1 MTDPFK
7 KILLGLKNIIENQSL
22 AEGHLEIKDIA
33 SNELEVAIKGNKWNE
48 IDHFAYSLAKPFLD
62 VMKKENAIPVCAD
75 ILKFPFAWVPPKT
88 SDDPLYTAH
97 SHSKVHVELLGPQ
110 GIIESRFVRLG
121 LYGILPNS
129 EYGIRTHPAE
139 ELFIMLAGQ
148 AEWLRGAGKYEVKKA
163 GEYSYHPCGM
173 PHATKT
179 THSAFMSVYIWS
191 GDLSTDHYHYLDY
204 QLNKI
209 LKLQL
214 VFRR

>member
-7 KILLGLKNIIENQSL
+7 KILLGLKNIIENQRL
-22 AEGHLEIKDIA
+22 AEGHLKIKDIA
-33 SNELEVAIKGNKWNE
+33 SNELGVAIKGNKWSEVNS
-48 IDHFAYSLAKPFLD
+48 FSSQLAKPFLD
-62 VMKKENAIPVCAD
+62 VMTKENAIPICAD
-75 ILKFPFAWVPPKT
+75 ILNFPFAWVPPKT

-110 GIIESRFVRLG
+110 GIIKSKFVRLG

-148 AEWLRGAGKYEVKKA
+148 AEWLRGPGEYELKRA
-163 GEYSYHPCGM
+163 GEYSYHPSGM
-173 PHATKT
+173 RHATKT

-191 GDLSTDHYHYLDY
+191 GDISKDKYQYLGLPT
-204 QLNKI
+204 Q
-209 LKLQL
+209 
-214 VFRR
+214 

>member
-22 AEGHLEIKDIA
+22 AEGHLKIKDIA
-33 SNELEVAIKGNKWNE
+33 SNELGVAIKGNKWSEVNS
-48 IDHFAYSLAKPFLD
+48 FSSQLAKPFLD
-62 VMKKENAIPVCAD
+62 VMTKENAIPICAD
-75 ILKFPFAWVPPKT
+75 ILNVPFTWVPPKT
-88 SDDPLYTAH
+88 SVDPLYTAH

-110 GIIESRFVRLG
+110 GIIKSKFVRLG

-148 AEWLRGAGKYEVKKA
+148 AEWLRGAGEYELKRA
-163 GEYSYHPCGM
+163 GEYSYHPSGM
-173 PHATKT
+173 RHATKT

-191 GDLSTDHYHYLDY
+191 GDISTDKYQYLGLPT
-204 QLNKI
+204 Q
-209 LKLQL
+209 
-214 VFRR
+214 

>member
-1 MTDPFK
+1 MADPFK
-7 KILLGLKNIIENQSL
+7 KILLGLKNLIENQCL

-33 SNELEVAIKGNKWNE
+33 SNELEVAIKGNKWNQNA
-48 IDHFAYSLAKPFLD
+48 HFSSSLAKPFLD
-62 VMKKENAIPVCAD
+62 VMTKENAIPICAD
-75 ILKFPFAWVPPKT
+75 ILNVPFAWVSPKT

-110 GIIESRFVRLG
+110 GIIKTKFVRLG

-148 AEWLRGAGKYEVKKA
+148 AKWLRGPGEYELKRA
-163 GEYSYHPCGM
+163 GEYSYHPSGM
-173 PHATKT
+173 RHATKT

-191 GDLSTDHYHYLDY
+191 GDVSTDKYQYLG
-204 QLNKI
+204 LPTK
-209 LKLQL
+209 
-214 VFRR
+214 

>member
-7 KILLGLKNIIENQSL
+7 NILIGLKNIIDNQKFS
-22 AEGHLEIKDIA
+22 EGYLEIKDVA
-33 SNELEVAIKGNKWNE
+33 SNELRTAINGFICND
-48 IDHFAYSLAKPFLD
+48 ISHFSSSLDMPFLD
-62 VMKKENAIPVCAD
+62 VMTEKNANPICAD
-75 ILKFPFAWVPPKT
+75 ILKVPFAWVPPKT

-110 GIIESRFVRLG
+110 GIINSKIVRLG

-148 AEWLRGAGKYEVKKA
+148 AEWLRGAGKYELKKE
-163 GEYSYHPCGM
+163 GEYSYHPSGM
-173 PHATKT
+173 RHATKT

-191 GDLSTDHYHYLDY
+191 GDISTDNYHYLG
-204 QLNKI
+204 LPTE
-209 LKLQL
+209 
-214 VFRR
+214 

>member
-7 KILLGLKNIIENQSL
+7 NILLGLKIIIENQSL
-22 AEGHLEIKDIA
+22 AEGHLKIKDIA

-48 IDHFAYSLAKPFLD
+48 IDHFSYSLAKPFLEE
-62 VMKKENAIPVCAD
+62 MTKENAISVCSD
-75 ILKFPFAWVPPKT
+75 ILKVPFAWVPPKT

-110 GIIESRFVRLG
+110 GIIKSKFVRLG
-121 LYGILPNS
+121 LYGMLPDS

-148 AEWLRGAGKYEVKKA
+148 AAWLRGSGEYEVKKA
-163 GEYSYHPCGM
+163 GDYSYHPSGM
-173 PHATKT
+173 RHATKT

-191 GDLSTDHYHYLDY
+191 GDISIDKYQYLGLPT
-204 QLNKI
+204 Q
-209 LKLQL
+209 
-214 VFRR
+214 

>member
-7 KILLGLKNIIENQSL
+7 NILLGLKDIIENQHL
-22 AEGHLEIKDIA
+22 AEGHLKITDIA
-33 SNELEVAIKGNKWNE
+33 SNELEVAIKGNEWRE
-48 IDHFAYSLAKPFLD
+48 INHFSSPLAEPFID
-62 VMKKENAIPVCAD
+62 VMTKEDAISICAD
-75 ILKFPFAWVPPKT
+75 ILKVPLAWVPPKT

-110 GIIESRFVRLG
+110 GIIKSKSVRLG

-148 AEWLRGAGKYEVKKA
+148 AEWLRGAGEYESKRA
-163 GEYSYHPCGM
+163 GEYSYHPSGM
-173 PHATKT
+173 RHATKT

-191 GDLSTDHYHYLDY
+191 GDISTDKYRYLGLPT
-204 QLNKI
+204 Q
-209 LKLQL
+209 
-214 VFRR
+214 

>member
-7 KILLGLKNIIENQSL
+7 KVLLDLKNIIKNQSL
-22 AEGHLEIKDIA
+22 AEGYLKIKDIA

-48 IDHFAYSLAKPFLD
+48 IDHFSYSLAKPFLD
-62 VMKKENAIPVCAD
+62 VMTKDNAIPVCAD
-75 ILKFPFAWVPPKT
+75 ILKVPFTWVPPKT

-97 SHSKVHVELLGPQ
+97 SHSKVHAELLGPQ
-110 GIIESRFVRLG
+110 GIIKSKFVRLG
-121 LYGILPNS
+121 LYGILPDS

-163 GEYSYHPCGM
+163 GEYSYHPSGM

-179 THSAFMSVYIWS
+179 THLAFMSVYIWS
-191 GDLSTDHYHYLDY
+191 GDISVNKYRYLGLPT
-204 QLNKI
+204 Q
-209 LKLQL
+209 
-214 VFRR
+214 